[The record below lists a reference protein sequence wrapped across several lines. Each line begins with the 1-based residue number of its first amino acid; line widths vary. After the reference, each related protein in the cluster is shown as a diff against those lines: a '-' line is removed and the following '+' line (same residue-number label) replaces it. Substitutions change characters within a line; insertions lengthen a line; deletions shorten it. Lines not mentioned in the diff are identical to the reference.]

1 MWRSLIVLGALP
13 ASVLA
18 SFAVGVIFGG
28 IRSLASAE
36 PSGAL
41 FVTWGILG
49 IAGAAGLWL
58 AAIERALS
66 RGAAVLIGCG
76 LAADAALVGLPL
88 ASSPLSIPL
97 RLRSPDITYWL
108 LIVLPFSVG
117 AVYVGR
123 VIFHKRQT
131 GVRRLKGTNTWRE

>member
-1 MWRSLIVLGALP
+1 VILGALP

-28 IRSLASAE
+28 IRSLARAE
-36 PSGAL
+36 PSGGL

-58 AAIERALS
+58 AAIEGPRS
-66 RGAAVLIGCG
+66 RVAAVLVGCG

-88 ASSPLSIPL
+88 VSGPLSVPF

-108 LIVLPFSVG
+108 LTVLPFSVG
-117 AVYVGR
+117 ALYVGR
-123 VIFHKRQT
+123 VLFHKRQI
-131 GVRRLKGTNTWRE
+131 GVGRTAV